1 MRKARLLRLLDVIKT
16 DPVCALHAPHALP
29 HPLARSLQAKAGVR
43 HEAGAALRRG
53 VLHAPAETRALRAAR
68 ARKNR
73 AFAHAEML
81 SADRKRARAPVRL
94 AENLR
99 SILRKRVAMLRGSGC
114 RHARLQRS
122 KSARL
127 FQTVLSVHLRVLLV
141 PIRSCARPGVLRCQ
155 KMNLKQKTLRPQRMR
170 VRAGELHSLRAD
182 HAQKASVVRRQTRR
196 TICWGAN
203 RGFLI
208 MY

>member
-1 MRKARLLRLLDVIKT
+1 M
-16 DPVCALHAPHALP
+16 
-29 HPLARSLQAKAGVR
+29 GVR

-53 VLHAPAETRALRAAR
+53 VLHASAETRALRAAR

-99 SILRKRVAMLRGSGC
+99 SILRKRAVMQRGSGC

-127 FQTVLSVHLRVLLV
+127 FQTVLSVHLRVLLA
-141 PIRSCARPGVLRCQ
+141 PIHSCARPGVLRCQ

-182 HAQKASVVRRQTRR
+182 HAQKVSVVHRWTRR
-196 TICWGAN
+196 TMYWGAN

-208 MY
+208 MC

>member
-1 MRKARLLRLLDVIKT
+1 M
-16 DPVCALHAPHALP
+16 
-29 HPLARSLQAKAGVR
+29 Q
-43 HEAGAALRRG
+43 
-53 VLHAPAETRALRAAR
+53 
-68 ARKNR
+68 
-73 AFAHAEML
+73 
-81 SADRKRARAPVRL
+81 
-94 AENLR
+94 
-99 SILRKRVAMLRGSGC
+99 RGSGC

-141 PIRSCARPGVLRCQ
+141 PIRSCARPGALRYQ
-155 KMNLKQKTLRPQRMR
+155 KMNLKQKTFRPQQMR
-170 VRAGELHSLRAD
+170 VLAGELHSLRAD